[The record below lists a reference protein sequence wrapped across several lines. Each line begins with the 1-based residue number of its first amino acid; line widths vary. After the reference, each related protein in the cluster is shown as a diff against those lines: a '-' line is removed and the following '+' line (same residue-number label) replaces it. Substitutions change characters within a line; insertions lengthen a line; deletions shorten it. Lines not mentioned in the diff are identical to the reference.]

1 MLPTVTKN
9 NQALVYTLVALDTKF
24 EAGLAS
30 LAQHDLAN
38 YLGILDQSEFAGVT
52 WATVQVKTMQELELD
67 TQEYKKLQTQ
77 LQEIFEQLEFDWFDL
92 KTVQPSLEKPGL
104 WVTDMDMTAVNLE
117 CLDRVADLAG
127 SGEKVAAIT
136 KKAMSG
142 HLNFKESL
150 IERVQTLAG
159 KSAQVLSQI
168 ASMSKPLPINPGVK
182 ETTAL
187 LKENGWEV
195 AIASGGFTYFAELA
209 RRQTGMDTIVCNEF
223 EIVDGKFTGALVGDI
238 VGREEKAMFL
248 KISSLQAG
256 LELGQTIATGDGAN
270 DLDMLKQAAWGVAF
284 HPSFDAKAQGFI
296 GNVIKHSSLAAIGA
310 VLISK
315 QFYKFWEE
323 NQQAKQQ

>member
-1 MLPTVTKN
+1 
-9 NQALVYTLVALDTKF
+9 
-24 EAGLAS
+24 
-30 LAQHDLAN
+30 
-38 YLGILDQSEFAGVT
+38 
-52 WATVQVKTMQELELD
+52 
-67 TQEYKKLQTQ
+67 
-77 LQEIFEQLEFDWFDL
+77 
-92 KTVQPSLEKPGL
+92 
-104 WVTDMDMTAVNLE
+104 MDMTAVNLE

-270 DLDMLKQAAWGVAF
+270 DLDMLKQAA
-284 HPSFDAKAQGFI
+284 
-296 GNVIKHSSLAAIGA
+296 
-310 VLISK
+310 
-315 QFYKFWEE
+315 
-323 NQQAKQQ
+323 